1 MNGERYRPET
11 TGRNEDKTSSAQAR
25 VFEGR
30 TMREALAK
38 VSAAFGEDALILN
51 HWREDKRVKV
61 EASMVGAEDTTV
73 DIEVAEAIETAD
85 ATAASMQPPAGDESS
100 NSPDPTLTCLPMQP
114 AEIQGAYRFVG
125 ASGVGKTSTL
135 IKLLVE
141 WCMHNRAENAVV
153 MTTDDQRLGGTEA
166 LQLSC
171 QLLGVD
177 LKQVAAEQLVASV
190 AQEKLAKLILIDTAA
205 MEVQAP
211 TAVPGVRDVLVLSA
225 VHNML
230 SIQSQYDLAGGTRI
244 GGCALTHLDQ
254 PFVTS
259 DLTCWL
265 AAKVLPLFWLSHS
278 AYLPGGLEAADQTA
292 VMRFLPTTLVEQTST
307 SMMGVRVTA

>member
-1 MNGERYRPET
+1 
-11 TGRNEDKTSSAQAR
+11 
-25 VFEGR
+25 
-30 TMREALAK
+30 MREALAK

-51 HWREDKRVKV
+51 HWREDNRVKV
-61 EASMVGAEDTTV
+61 EASVVGADDTSV
-73 DIEVAEAIETAD
+73 DNEATEAIETAD
-85 ATAASMQPPAGDESS
+85 ATASAASMQPSAGDEGSS
-100 NSPDPTLTCLPMQP
+100 SDPTLTCLPMQP

-125 ASGVGKTSTL
+125 TSGVGKTSTL

-141 WCMHNRAENAVV
+141 WCMHNPAEDAVV

-177 LKQVAAEQLVASV
+177 LKQVPAEQLVASV
-190 AQEKLAKLILIDTAA
+190 VQEKLAKLILIDTAA

-211 TAVPGVRDVLVLSA
+211 AAVPGVRDVLVLSA

-259 DLTCWL
+259 DLTSWL

-278 AYLPGGLEAADQTA
+278 AYLPGGVEAADQTA
-292 VMRFLPTTLVEQTST
+292 VMRFLPATLVEQSST